1 MYLDG
6 VRWKGRLEHGLVEL
20 WHLKLS
26 GVTCEH
32 WALMSLETVGLG
44 QVSIFPSGPICMVR
58 VARNEGTRGNPRPDS
73 CCVFFRAG
81 HPGAF
86 SNLHLC
92 MKIPG
97 RIRLQLLST
106 WQVLPTRGYLLPT
119 SLTTPVSWRRACQ
132 LFISHLQP
140 PLAMA
145 IPSPA
150 AGRDKSQGPHTAPS
164 TASPCAHPPALLRV
178 IAQRAGTEP
187 QVLMVPVGVL
197 WSSPACLPTQ
207 CALGPPQVLRS
218 KHVPSGDGS
227 REVL

>member
-58 VARNEGTRGNPRPDS
+58 VARNEGTRGNPRLDS

-86 SNLHLC
+86 SNLYLC

-119 SLTTPVSWRRACQ
+119 SLTTPVGWRRARAA
-132 LFISHLQP
+132 LYQP
-140 PLAMA
+140 P
-145 IPSPA
+145 A
-150 AGRDKSQGPHTAPS
+150 APTGYGHPQ
-164 TASPCAHPPALLRV
+164 PCCWP
-178 IAQRAGTEP
+178 
-187 QVLMVPVGVL
+187 
-197 WSSPACLPTQ
+197 
-207 CALGPPQVLRS
+207 
-218 KHVPSGDGS
+218 
-227 REVL
+227 